1 MCHLSFKALYKLIP
15 HLEKGLNYE
24 DAILSAGYNL
34 HNQNKKNKKLF
45 LPVMKQETNPI
56 VHRALTQARKVINA
70 IIREYGS
77 PNTIR
82 FVVANDLTKTYKERK
97 EIESTLKRIGPIMKK

>member
-1 MCHLSFKALYKLIP
+1 MLASISVMKI
-15 HLEKGLNYE
+15 KG
-24 DAILSAGYNL
+24 
-34 HNQNKKNKKLF
+34 QKLF
-45 LPVMKQETNPI
+45 LPVIQQETNPV

-82 FVVANDLTKTYKERK
+82 FVVANDLAKTYKQRK
-97 EIESTLKRIGPIMKK
+97 ELESTLKRIGPRMKK